1 MEKEAES
8 IFILNNFEQQEWII
22 EDHARQFDNVLGLT
36 LRSMMFAI
44 EALNL
49 RAQNLKH
56 SQPQTLWYSLL

>member
-8 IFILNNFEQQEWII
+8 ILNNFQQHEWII
-22 EDHARQFDNVLGLT
+22 EDHIHQFDNVLGLT
-36 LRSMMFAI
+36 LRPMMFAI

-56 SQPQTLWYSLL
+56 SQPQTFPNL